1 MAKAPMQSTQQVV
14 STGVEILYKS
24 HYEGEAITLDTTA
37 FTNGVC
43 KAGTPMAKDGKKAV
57 TTAGTSGAADTTT
70 AFGILLTDVYEA
82 RPQGTVVY
90 MGTINEA
97 VAKTNSGVTVDAT
110 MKAAMPRVTFM

>member
-1 MAKAPMQSTQQVV
+1 MAKAPMKTTTGVV
-14 STGVEILYKS
+14 SGTVEILYKS

-43 KAGTPMAKDGKKAV
+43 KAGTPMARDGKKGA
-57 TTAGTSGAADTTT
+57 TTAATESAAASTT
-70 AFGILLTDVYEA
+70 AFGILLSDVYEE

-97 VAKTNSGVTVDAT
+97 VAKDHSGVTVDAT
-110 MKAAMPRVTFM
+110 MKAAMPRITFM

>member
-1 MAKAPMQSTQQVV
+1 MAKAPMQTTGQVV

-43 KAGTPMAKDGKKAV
+43 KAGTPMTIAGKKAT
-57 TTAGTSGAADTTT
+57 TTAGTSGAADTTD
-70 AFGILLTDVYEA
+70 AFGILLSDVYEG

-97 VAKTNSGVTVDAT
+97 VAKANSGVTIDAAT
-110 MKAAMPRVTFM
+110 KTAMPRVTFM